1 MKNTVRRAV
10 GGLVVFASAALLS
23 GCYLVGTSSRTG
35 DVWGVRTGEAE
46 QHGDE
51 EITPLTAFSSRGRFC
66 KGTMTIAGMAEDGE
80 EDGEEQEQLVVLA
93 CTNEPLT
100 RDGGMRGVEIGLGR
114 IWDGQFTQGDGTL
127 HDGYIVRITWM
138 GSPQD
143 GLNYDRVEEI
153 RLVAELDDDSPVNA
167 EIDRAV
173 AVFPRK

>member
-66 KGTMTIAGMAEDGE
+66 KGTMTVAGTEDDGE
-80 EDGEEQEQLVVLA
+80 EHEQLVVLA
-93 CTNEPLT
+93 CTKEPLT
-100 RDGGMRGVEIGLGR
+100 SDSGMRGVEIGLGR
-114 IWDGQFTQGDGTL
+114 IREGQFTLDDGTQ

-138 GSPQD
+138 GSPRN
-143 GLNYDRVEEI
+143 GLN
-153 RLVAELDDDSPVNA
+153 
-167 EIDRAV
+167 
-173 AVFPRK
+173 